1 MPLKNIRGQIAIFVV
16 LIFQVLFILFAMT
29 INIALVVHDKI
40 NFQNSLD
47 LAAYYGAKQQAEV
60 LNAMAHINYQMRQNW
75 KLLAWRYRIL
85 GTLVQDSGGS
95 SSAYWCPQNKDDT
108 TRCNPLSPGGPAC
121 SQAQSLL
128 PYGGGYCDRQY
139 FICISHDLWKRGL
152 KPVGQNLCETVGTY
166 VPIVTPTPMVAP
178 FMAEAHLAVGGTRT
192 LIEEVSRSCPMEG
205 ALNGLMAQFFLSH
218 FRLDQRD
225 RKAMLREIYHR
236 SLKVGK
242 DMDGQSIF
250 DGAKK
255 VFFNNLS
262 RANKNN
268 VRSLPDYGLQD
279 FNSFQALAFKDIF
292 EHLNV
297 WPILQFLDFS
307 SSTPGDCN
315 ANVKYH
321 YNSTVSNFIDKLLAG
336 DHQLRQ
342 SLQDQRAY
350 LEYLFSFNQQ
360 TRFFH
365 RMEYEDNPIAS
376 LTLGFF
382 KKKDKR
388 LYYGLKGNFKY
399 LSRNQIFSLSLTPDI
414 EFKASSFAKAFGGRF
429 GPQPS
434 QSDSLVP
441 VHHLS
446 ASTSIPSGDI
456 NEALLQPNYS
466 RWPGDQWG
474 LIARGLHDNN
484 PRNNPSNFLNK
495 QQAYSNRQRVYTMEA
510 FFHLILYAGLA
521 DDPLARPYT
530 AQLKNTFMRM
540 MELMAVYPDVYDL
553 SYYSIAGNY
562 MQTYFPRICKLLKGS
577 DCQSNARNKI
587 SSVPFEAYIRG
598 DFGWPETDYYIDLNQ
613 SKKRVDLS
621 LAPYFLKSG
630 GYNIDASEI
639 SLPRNMQVGNISASL
654 YPARLSGGPPA
665 LTQGRI
671 FYHWLAQELPAH
683 LLSSWTSPIPPQKLD
698 YEEYVSSSVFP
709 DSSFLKCKHPALKAM
724 PVPSSCVVGGRSD
737 YSVKLISCEAVQG
750 FPSETKKPGNISEY
764 CP

>member
-1 MPLKNIRGQIAIFVV
+1 MLLKNIRGQIAIFVV

-85 GTLVQDSGGS
+85 GTLVQDPGGS
-95 SSAYWCPQNKDDT
+95 SPDYWCPQNAPPPDI
-108 TRCNPLSPGGPAC
+108 RCNPSPPGPFC

-128 PYGGGYCDRQY
+128 PYEGGYCDEQY
-139 FICISHDLWKRGL
+139 FICISHDLWKRGI
-152 KPVGQNLCETVGTY
+152 KPNGQNLCEIVGTY
-166 VPIVTPTPMVAP
+166 VTPVTPTPMVAP
-178 FMAEAHLAVGGTRT
+178 FMAEAHLAVGGTST
-192 LIEEVSRSCPMEG
+192 LMQEVSYSCPMEG

-225 RKAMLREIYHR
+225 RKTMLREIYKR
-236 SLKVGK
+236 SLKQGK
-242 DMDGQSIF
+242 DLDGQSIF

-268 VRSLPDYGLQD
+268 VRALPDYGLQG

-297 WPILQFLDFS
+297 WPILQFLDAGGPLGTCDATS
-307 SSTPGDCN
+307 E
-315 ANVKYH
+315 YH
-321 YNSTVSNFIDKLLAG
+321 YNSTVSNFISKLSVSGPAD
-336 DHQLRQ
+336 DHQLKDF
-342 SLQDQRAY
+342 LEAQRAY
-350 LEYLFSFNQQ
+350 LKYLFSFNHLS
-360 TRFFH
+360 RFFH
-365 RMEYEDNPIAS
+365 GNENESIPIAS
-376 LTLGFF
+376 LTLGFV

-388 LYYGLKGNFKY
+388 LYYGLKGSFKY

-429 GPQPS
+429 GPQPG
-434 QSDSLVP
+434 QSDPLVP
-441 VHHLS
+441 VHHPS
-446 ASTSIPSGDI
+446 ASLSIPSGGI
-456 NEALLQPNYS
+456 NGALLQPNYS
-466 RWPGDQWG
+466 RWPGDKWG
-474 LIARGLHDNN
+474 LIARGLHDNSSS
-484 PRNNPSNFLNK
+484 NPSNFLNK

-521 DDPLARPYT
+521 DDPLARPDT
-530 AQLKNTFMRM
+530 ANLKNTFMRM

-562 MQTYFPRICKLLKGS
+562 RQTYFPRICKLLKSS
-577 DCQSNARNKI
+577 DCQTNARNKI

-598 DFGWPETDYYIDLNQ
+598 DFGWPETDYYIDRNQ
-613 SKKRVDLS
+613 LGKGVDLS

-639 SLPRNMQVGNISASL
+639 SLPPNVPVGSIPSSL
-654 YPARLSGGPPA
+654 HPAKLLGVPPA
-665 LTQGRI
+665 LTRGQI
-671 FYHWLAQELPAH
+671 FYPWLAQELPSH

-698 YEEYVSSSVFP
+698 YENYAFP
-709 DSSFLKCKHPALKAM
+709 DSSFLKCKHPALKGM
-724 PVPSSCVVGGRSD
+724 PVPSSCAAGGRSD
-737 YSVKLISCEAVQG
+737 YSVKLISCETVQG